1 MKHTVSSW
9 AKAVGYTFAH
19 AQHGMDKATEWAL
32 HSMRKNQE
40 KSAGSKTSGT
50 KSGAKQAGNA
60 FLRFV
65 GETGEAYYRVY
76 EQLKRAK

>member
-1 MKHTVSSW
+1 MKHTVSGW

-19 AQHGMDKATEWAL
+19 LQHGMDKATEWGL
-32 HSMRKNQE
+32 KRMRENTE
-40 KSAGSKTSGT
+40 KSSGKKGDAGA
-50 KSGAKQAGNA
+50 AKGNPV
-60 FLRFV
+60 LRFF